1 MNTTFLK
8 SIIFSAATIF
18 SISVFSGP
26 SCNWEHKNTDTKILD
41 IDIFVVDSYKC
52 VIPDWDTS
60 DEPDT
65 YKAHVLKSDGRQIPI
80 EASNDYQG
88 INLLETTPKTLNA
101 VYLSRPGNSN
111 VGNLIRIF
119 DNNWNH
125 LITLDSPVNEYQSN
139 KKRGSEYKVV
149 GFFRMADDYYIEN
162 IRSLGG
168 ECNACQQYVVDTYK
182 VDNNN
187 LVVVDTRDFD
197 IYDYK
202 RYADEQ

>member
-26 SCNWEHKNTDTKILD
+26 SCNWEYKNTDTKVLD
-41 IDIFVVDSYKC
+41 IDIFVVDSYRC

-80 EASNDYQG
+80 EASNDYRN
-88 INLLETTPKTLNA
+88 INLLEITPKALNA
-101 VYLSRPGNSN
+101 VYLSKPGSSNIGNS
-111 VGNLIRIF
+111 IRVF
-119 DNNWNH
+119 DSDWNH
-125 LITLDSPVNEYQSN
+125 LITLDKPVNEYQSN
-139 KKRGSEYKVV
+139 KKRGSEYKTV
-149 GFFRMADDYYIEN
+149 GFFKVADDYFIEN
-162 IRSLGG
+162 LRPLGG